1 MFCWS
6 RPPGCEAIHPPASA
20 SATALQEF
28 YLNSGALFYVLHRD
42 QDSAEALSHA
52 EALYAGD
59 PNVHLLKG
67 LLFERQQQ
75 FAEAEQEYRTSLAI
89 NENGG
94 VWYSLGR
101 LYGNEGRNAE
111 ALQALERAAGLSL
124 QPFNIYMTMGKL
136 QLVMNQ
142 PEQALVSFA
151 KAEETSPYRNGGES
165 LAPEVYAELAEARS
179 EAHRRLNHW
188 SEAIAFQQE
197 AIRRTPLVAR
207 RWDRLARLYE
217 ASGQTKLADE
227 VRQRMLQLQ
236 GSGNTS
242 PEVNK

>member
-1 MFCWS
+1 ML
-6 RPPGCEAIHPPASA
+6 SA
-20 SATALQEF
+20 ANAATAPEIDLRGRKDARRRVAF
-28 YLNSGALFYVLHRD
+28 NRSTPTSLSLSSSGC
-42 QDSAEALSHA
+42 
-52 EALYAGD
+52 
-59 PNVHLLKG
+59 
-67 LLFERQQQ
+67 
-75 FAEAEQEYRTSLAI
+75 QEYRTSLAI

-101 LYGNEGRNAE
+101 LYGSEGRNAE

-124 QPFNIYMTMGKL
+124 QPFTTYMTIGKL
-136 QLVMNQ
+136 QLAMNQ
-142 PEQALVSFA
+142 PEQALVSCA

-197 AIRRTPLVAR
+197 AIQRTPSVAR

-217 ASGQTKLADE
+217 ANGQTKLADE
-227 VRQRMLQLQ
+227 VRQRMLQMQ
-236 GSGNTS
+236 GSENPSST
-242 PEVNK
+242 VNK